1 MYFLKYWYAFNNSGT
16 IASDGMQQSGH
27 ESQNLVFPIA
37 AKFVPN
43 KKIQDLRDRLIK
55 FMEHHIYPRENE
67 FYKLAQST
75 MRWTVH
81 PDEEKLKEL
90 AKREG
95 LWNLFIPVCI
105 SFQFL
110 LAPQQGTSNTLINK
124 N

>member
-1 MYFLKYWYAFNNSGT
+1 MLSGK

-27 ESQNLVFPIA
+27 ESQNLVFPVG

-110 LAPQQGTSNTLINK
+110 VYTARNKQHTLN
-124 N
+124 